1 MPSVFAFARFLGL
14 QGLVIL
20 VGLVF
25 YEGVPAANY
34 LTPYLRILPGIG
46 PMVDDFAQGRVGRAR
61 EAGRLE
67 ERLAWQEQGR
77 RAELRRQADK
87 QAAQER
93 IDQVERDYLSR
104 QTADALTISELEK
117 ALAEEQASGAVA
129 GCGPAL
135 SRRLRDALDPIGR
148 R

>member
-1 MPSVFAFARFLGL
+1 MPTLFAFARFLGL
-14 QGLVIL
+14 QGLVI
-20 VGLVF
+20 VAAVVF
-25 YEGVPAANY
+25 YEGLPGANY
-34 LTPYLRILPGIG
+34 ITPYLRLLPGVG
-46 PMVDDFAQGRVGRAR
+46 PMVDDLAQGRVGRAR
-61 EAGRLE
+61 EGGRLE

-87 QAAQER
+87 QAAQEQ

-117 ALAEEQASGAVA
+117 ALAEEQASGAAA

-135 SRRLRDALDPIGR
+135 SRRLRDALDTIGR

>member
-1 MPSVFAFARFLGL
+1 MPSLFAFARFLGL
-14 QGLVIL
+14 QGLVI
-20 VGLVF
+20 VAVLVF
-25 YEGVPAANY
+25 YEGAPAANY

-46 PMVDDFAQGRVGRAR
+46 PMVDDFAQGRVGRAH

-93 IDQVERDYLSR
+93 INQVEWDYLSR

-117 ALAEEQASGAVA
+117 ALAEEQASGAA
-129 GCGPAL
+129 ADCGPAL